1 MVQNYKKSV
10 FQRCYSV
17 LSANERSRLKL
28 LLMIQVSLALLD
40 LVGVALIGV
49 LGALAVRGVQSTQP
63 GDRIQQILEF
73 FKLSEQSF
81 QFQVALLGL
90 VAAAILISRTLL
102 SVYFARKTLFFLSR
116 KSADLSARIIQ
127 RIMRKPLKEVQQNTT
142 QELTYAATD
151 SATAIMVGVVA
162 SSVALIADF
171 SLLIILISSL
181 LIVDTV
187 MAVITIMLFGSIGL
201 LLHKLMNSRAQELG
215 KINMKLSIESNE
227 LILEVINSYREA
239 VVRSRREFYS
249 KEIQRLR
256 AELANST
263 AELSFMPNISKYVIE
278 IILVL
283 SAVLLSGVQFLLQDA
298 SHAIAT
304 LTVFMAAG
312 TRIAPALLRVQQGAL
327 VIRGNIGAATPG
339 LEILEQ
345 QLQTNLPFPKSNAAP
360 KFDYPGFKP
369 VIGLKNVTVKF
380 PEGGKLGL
388 DDVSLEILE
397 GEFVA
402 VVGPS
407 GAGKTTLVDT
417 ILGIIEPSAGLVTLS
432 EMNPLEAIE
441 KWQGAI
447 SYVPQEIW
455 ITNGS
460 ARDNIAL
467 GYAPDE
473 VAEEFI
479 LTAVKA
485 AALSEFVD
493 ELPNG
498 IHTIVGERGS
508 KISGGQR
515 QRLGI
520 SRALYT
526 NPKLIV
532 LDEATSSLDADT
544 EAQISNSL
552 LNLKGNTT
560 LIVIAHRLAT
570 VKNADKV
577 IYLNEGK
584 IQAVGSFQ
592 EIREKVIDFD
602 TQAKLLGL

>member
-17 LSANERSRLKL
+17 LSTNERSRLKL
-28 LLMIQVSLALLD
+28 LLLIQVSLALLD

-81 QFQVALLGL
+81 QFQVASLGL

-116 KSADLSARIIQ
+116 KSAELSARIIQ

-162 SSVALIADF
+162 NSVALIADF

-187 MAVITIMLFGSIGL
+187 MAVITIILFGSIGL

-215 KINMKLSIESNE
+215 KINTKLSIESNE

-278 IILVL
+278 ITLVL

-339 LEILEQ
+339 LEILEEQ
-345 QLQTNLPFPKSNAAP
+345 HQTNLQFPKSNVAP

-388 DDVSLEILE
+388 DDISVQILE

-417 ILGIIEPSAGLVTLS
+417 ILGIIEPSSGLVTLS
-432 EMNPLEAIE
+432 GMNPLEAIE

-455 ITNGS
+455 ISNGS
-460 ARDNIAL
+460 VRDNIAL
-467 GYAPDE
+467 GYAPDQ
-473 VAEEFI
+473 VSEEYI
-479 LTAVKA
+479 LTAIEA

-498 IHTIVGERGS
+498 VHTLVGERGS

-602 TQAKLLGL
+602 SQAKLLGL

>member
-17 LSANERSRLKL
+17 LSENERSRLKL
-28 LLMIQVSLALLD
+28 LLVIQVSLALLD

-81 QFQVALLGL
+81 QFQVASLGL
-90 VAAAILISRTLL
+90 VAAAILILRTLL

-116 KSADLSARIIQ
+116 KSAELSARIIQ
-127 RIMRKPLKEVQQNTT
+127 RIMRKPLKEVQQSTT

-162 SSVALIADF
+162 NSVALIADF

-181 LIVDTV
+181 LIVDSV
-187 MAVITIMLFGSIGL
+187 MAVITIILFGSIGL

-215 KINMKLSIESNE
+215 KINTKLSIESNE

-278 IILVL
+278 ITLVL

-339 LEILEQ
+339 LEILEEQ
-345 QLQTNLPFPKSNAAP
+345 HQINLQFPKSNAAP
-360 KFDYPGFKP
+360 NFDYPGFKP
-369 VIGLKNVTVKF
+369 VIVLKNVTVKF

-388 DDVSLEILE
+388 DDISVQILE

-407 GAGKTTLVDT
+407 GAGKTTFVDT
-417 ILGIIEPSAGLVTLS
+417 ILGLIEPSAGSVTLS
-432 EMNPLEAIE
+432 GMNPLEAIE

-455 ITNGS
+455 ISNGS

-467 GYAPDE
+467 GYAPDQ
-473 VAEEFI
+473 VSEEYI
-479 LTAVKA
+479 LTAIKA

-498 IHTIVGERGS
+498 VHTLVGERGS

-552 LNLKGNTT
+552 LNLKGDKT

-592 EIREKVIDFD
+592 EIREKIIDFD